1 MPKTDT
7 PSAESIAFH
16 VPAPLL
22 KEAEEM
28 AQLEGWKLAE
38 FHRLC
43 WEAGLAI
50 QAEKSNKRL
59 VNKGLRAKQTNIEV
73 TGVSIN
79 QNDYITAEQF
89 KEGLRRAG
97 RTSLIDITP
106 TPDSSEPQQP

>member
-22 KEAEEM
+22 QEAQEM
-28 AQLEGWKLAE
+28 AEIEGWKLAE

-43 WEAGLAI
+43 WEQGLAA

-59 VNKGLRAKQTNIEV
+59 VNKGLRAKHKEKPSEAPEGMINIEQLRK
-73 TGVSIN
+73 TFN
-79 QNDYITAEQF
+79 AA
-89 KEGLRRAG
+89 KEKGS
-97 RTSLIDITP
+97 TEVLIKLNGDEYTVLLH
-106 TPDSSEPQQP
+106 DQ